1 MVLGH
6 AVVEENTID
15 LAVHEDVDEL
25 VPDHVAKI
33 PHRPV
38 VGDHDA
44 TLEKLEEPAD
54 SFGDKSGGG
63 IGLLKVQMRAVK
75 DERDAV
81 GDVVTELLLENP
93 VAFLCEKCPP
103 LGKIP
108 HLRIVID
115 VEVLGLEHVPV
126 EIGVLDLILSEV
138 EKLRESRANA
148 GKRKDQIV

>member
-6 AVVEENTID
+6 AVVEENAID
-15 LAVHEDVDEL
+15 LAVHEDVNEL

-44 TLEKLEEPAD
+44 ALEKLEEPAD
-54 SFGDKSGGG
+54 SFGDESGGG
-63 IGLLKVQMRAVK
+63 IGLLKVEMGAVK
-75 DERDAV
+75 NERDAV
-81 GDVVTELLLENP
+81 RDVVAELLLEDF
-93 VAFLCEKCPP
+93 VAFLGEKCAA
-103 LGKIP
+103 LGKID

-126 EIGVLDLILSEV
+126 EIGVLNLILSKV
-138 EKLRESRANA
+138 KKLRGGRANA
-148 GKRKDQIV
+148 GKRKNQIV